1 MTRTELRLE
10 DLLGRKVRAGN
21 NRSAGRIEEVR
32 AEADASG
39 CRVIAFVIGAG
50 GLLERLHLG
59 TRLVL
64 GLQRHG
70 RVARWD
76 QLDLTDPDRPRLT
89 VPVDSLDRVRR

>member
-10 DLLGRKVRAGN
+10 DLLGRKVRAAN
-21 NRSAGRIEEVR
+21 NRSAGRIEEFR

-39 CRVIAFVIGAG
+39 CQVIAFVIGAA

-64 GLQRHG
+64 GLARHG

-76 QLDLTDPDRPRLT
+76 QLDLTNPHQPRLT
-89 VPVDSLDRVRR
+89 VPLDSLDLVRR